1 MDERLYLVKEGE
13 ISLKGGN
20 RIMFERKLRANIRS
34 KLKPY
39 ESHMDKS
46 KGRVYVF
53 VDDKCPREMAEKAL
67 STTFGITGWALSERC
82 KEKTIDSIKEKT
94 EEILSSHP
102 FGDTGSFKVNVR
114 REDKSFP
121 MDSHMVAITL
131 ADIVEKYYPNLS
143 VDLKN
148 PDYTLTVEI
157 RNQCFVYT
165 DSKKGVGGLPVGTA
179 GRGML
184 LLSGGIDSPV
194 AGYTMA
200 KRGLKLDCCYFHA
213 YPYTSEL
220 ALDKVKKL
228 ASIIAPYLQGTR
240 LFVVPFTKGQEYIR
254 DHGIE
259 EEATLMFR
267 ASMMQTAEK
276 LSKRYH
282 DVAIVTGEAV
292 SQVASQTLDA
302 MTFTD
307 SMTDLLVLRPLC
319 GLDKEEIIDRAK
331 TIGTY
336 ETSILPYEDC
346 CVVFSPKH
354 PVTRPDKEE
363 MKEHFDSLKMDA
375 LIDEAVENTVVYTF
389 SDQGEEIECGEVR
402 KTDDGEV

>member
-39 ESHMDKS
+39 ESRMDKS

-53 VDDKCPREMAEKAL
+53 VDSACPREQAEKAL
-67 STTFGITGWALSERC
+67 STTFGITGWAESERC
-82 KEKTIDSIKEKT
+82 EEKTIESISKKT
-94 EEILSSHP
+94 EEILSRHP
-102 FGDTGSFKVNVR
+102 FGEKGSFKVDVR

-121 MDSHMVAITL
+121 MDSHEIAITL

-157 RNQCFVYT
+157 RKECYVYT
-165 DSKKGVGGLPVGTA
+165 DSKKSVGGLPVGTA

-220 ALDKVKKL
+220 ALEKVKKL
-228 ASIIAPYLQGTR
+228 ASLIAPYLQGTR

-254 DHGIE
+254 DHGVE

-276 LSKRYH
+276 LSLRYH
-282 DVAIVTGEAV
+282 DIAIVTGEAV

-319 GLDKEEIIDRAK
+319 GMDKEEIINTAK
-331 TIGTY
+331 KIDTY
-336 ETSILPYEDC
+336 DTSILPYEDC

-354 PVTRPDKEE
+354 PVTKPDKEE
-363 MKEHFDSLKMDA
+363 MKKHFEELNMDA

-389 SDQGEEIECGEVR
+389 SDLGEEVGMEKVR
-402 KTDDGEV
+402 KLDDGDN

>member
-1 MDERLYLVKEGE
+1 MGE
-13 ISLKGGN
+13 
-20 RIMFERKLRANIRS
+20 
-34 KLKPY
+34 
-39 ESHMDKS
+39 
-46 KGRVYVF
+46 
-53 VDDKCPREMAEKAL
+53 
-67 STTFGITGWALSERC
+67 
-82 KEKTIDSIKEKT
+82 
-94 EEILSSHP
+94 
-102 FGDTGSFKVNVR
+102 TGSFKVDVR

-402 KTDDGEV
+402 KTEDGEV

>member
-82 KEKTIDSIKEKT
+82 KEKTIESIKEKT
-94 EEILSSHP
+94 EEILSTHP

-267 ASMMQTAEK
+267 ASM
-276 LSKRYH
+276 
-282 DVAIVTGEAV
+282 IFG
-292 SQVASQTLDA
+292 
-302 MTFTD
+302 
-307 SMTDLLVLRPLC
+307 
-319 GLDKEEIIDRAK
+319 
-331 TIGTY
+331 
-336 ETSILPYEDC
+336 
-346 CVVFSPKH
+346 
-354 PVTRPDKEE
+354 
-363 MKEHFDSLKMDA
+363 
-375 LIDEAVENTVVYTF
+375 
-389 SDQGEEIECGEVR
+389 
-402 KTDDGEV
+402 